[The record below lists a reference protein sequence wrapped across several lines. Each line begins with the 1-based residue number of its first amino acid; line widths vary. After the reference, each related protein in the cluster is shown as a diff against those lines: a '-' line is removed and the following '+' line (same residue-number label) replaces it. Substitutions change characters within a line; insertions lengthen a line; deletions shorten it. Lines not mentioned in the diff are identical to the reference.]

1 MVVFAEITGVL
12 GPGHPDHVLHP
23 ITITPLET
31 RQRQDHV
38 LTWGLETEKETG
50 EISEFISLRN

>member
-1 MVVFAEITGVL
+1 MFAEITGVL

-23 ITITPLET
+23 ITITPFET

-38 LTWGLETEKETG
+38 LTWSLETEKETG
-50 EISEFISLRN
+50 EK